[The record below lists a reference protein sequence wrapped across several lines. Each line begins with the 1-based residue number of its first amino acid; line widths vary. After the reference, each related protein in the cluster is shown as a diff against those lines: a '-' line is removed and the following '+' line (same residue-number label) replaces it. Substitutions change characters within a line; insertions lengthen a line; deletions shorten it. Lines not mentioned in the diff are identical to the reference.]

1 MQKKLFFII
10 LIDLQNEDDIKNEN
24 NIKNEEDPTTKTT

>member
-24 NIKNEEDPTTKTT
+24 NIKNEEDPKTKTT